1 MKRRPSP
8 EADRARAKC
17 SLCCAGKDHPVG
29 CLLRPLGLSKRAGCV
44 MGSTASTPSEEEAAL
59 PPETKAMSCSVEEL
73 QKCLKET
80 GGDRT
85 KCERE
90 IEEVGISLAHSLAP
104 KFIDFAY
111 AMRPACMCLGCH
123 LSTGC
128 HRIAVQSSRLLHFL
142 HLVHN
147 RQ

>member
-1 MKRRPSP
+1 MKRP
-8 EADRARAKC
+8 AGAKRFVRTNT
-17 SLCCAGKDHPVG
+17 HPVG

-111 AMRPACMCLGCH
+111 AMRPARMCLGCH
-123 LSTGC
+123 LSTCC
-128 HRIAVQSSRLLHFL
+128 HRIVRAVIDDCTPATLPSSCP
-142 HLVHN
+142 
-147 RQ
+147 